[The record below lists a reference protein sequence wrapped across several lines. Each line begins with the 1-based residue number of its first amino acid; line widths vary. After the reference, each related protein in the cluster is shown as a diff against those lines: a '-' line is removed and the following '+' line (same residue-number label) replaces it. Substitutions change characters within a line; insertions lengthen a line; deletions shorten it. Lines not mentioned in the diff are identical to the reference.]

1 MVKDI
6 TSNVGELIQKSVDQP
21 TVQDLIAPS
30 AIKITPNY
38 LQIGTRMCRT
48 LFVFMYPRY
57 LNTGWLAPIINLDR
71 VLDMAIFVHPTD
83 VAEVLK
89 KLRKKLTE
97 VESQIS
103 IEQEKGLVRDPVLDT
118 ARRDI
123 EDLRDRLIQGTEKLF
138 RFGLYITLYGDT
150 AKELNEAEE
159 AILGILEA
167 RLIYVKSAVF
177 QQDVGFQSTVPLGT
191 DNLFVNTNLNTAP
204 LSTSFPFVSST
215 LTSDRGILYGLNRH
229 NNSLVLFDRFDLENA
244 NTTIFGKAGSGK
256 SYSVK
261 LEILRSLMLG
271 SDVIVID
278 PENEYKYLAETA
290 GGTIFNISIA
300 SPYHINPFDLP
311 LPRPDEGP
319 QELFRGNIINLVG
332 LLKIMLGNMTPE
344 EETIL
349 DKGVVETYAS
359 RDITVESDFAN
370 ITPPLMQDMQT
381 VLTNMEG
388 GAGLARRLSKYT
400 EGSFAGFV
408 NQATNVDIKNK
419 FVVFSVRDM
428 EEELRP
434 IAMYIILQHIWNII
448 RSDLRKRI
456 IVVDE
461 AWWLMRYAEG
471 GNFLF
476 GIAKRGRKYF
486 VGLTTITQ
494 DVPDFMTTTQGPSIV
509 TNSSIQILYKQ
520 SPAAVEIVQKTFN
533 LTEAEKYILLSSD
546 VGEGLLLAGL
556 KHIAMR
562 TIASYTED
570 QIITSD
576 PGQLLEIQKAKEEFA
591 ASEAASS

>member
-1 MVKDI
+1 MTKDI
-6 TSNVGELIQKSVDQP
+6 TSNVGELIQRSVDQP
-21 TVQDLIAPS
+21 TTQDLIAPS

-83 VAEVLK
+83 VADVLK

-103 IEQEKGLVRDPVLDT
+103 IEQEKGLVRGPVLDT
-118 ARRDI
+118 ARRHI

-138 RFGLYITLYGDT
+138 RFGLYITLYGDSP
-150 AKELNEAEE
+150 KELNEAEE

-177 QQDVGFQSTVPLGT
+177 QQDMGFQSTVPLGT

-332 LLKIMLGNMTPE
+332 LLKIMLGAMTPE

-349 DKGVVETYAS
+349 DKAVVETYAS

-494 DVPDFMTTTQGPSIV
+494 DVPDFMTTTQGPAIV

-520 SPAAVEIVQKTFN
+520 SPAAVEIVRKTFN
-533 LTEAEKYILLSSD
+533 LTEEEKYILLSSD

-562 TIASYTED
+562 VIASYTED

-591 ASEAASS
+591 AAENQK